1 VLEGCDLY
9 DDIYRAVVSLNPCF
23 DIYNIGQVCPTP
35 GDVLTS
41 DSPLDQP
48 YFNRTDVK
56 EAIHAPLAADWKL
69 CTDMPVIANFS
80 DKLLPSALTDGPS
93 QRVIEATNNVTV
105 AHGTLDMILLL
116 NGTLLKLQ
124 NLTWNGAQGFT
135 EPPTNP
141 FYVPPDETASL
152 PAGAGELG
160 RWTREHGL
168 TICTVELSGHE
179 IPAYQ
184 PAAAFR
190 QLELLLGCIKNL
202 SEVSAFTTQRP
213 PSWSAK
219 ELLTA
224 DCR

>member
-1 VLEGCDLY
+1 MAP
-9 DDIYRAVVSLNPCF
+9 RASRSRRR
-23 DIYNIGQVCPTP
+23 I
-35 GDVLTS
+35 
-41 DSPLDQP
+41 
-48 YFNRTDVK
+48 
-56 EAIHAPLAADWKL
+56 
-69 CTDMPVIANFS
+69 
-80 DKLLPSALTDGPS
+80 
-93 QRVIEATNNVTV
+93 
-105 AHGTLDMILLL
+105 
-116 NGTLLKLQ
+116 
-124 NLTWNGAQGFT
+124 
-135 EPPTNP
+135 

-160 RWTREHGL
+160 RWTSERGL

-190 QLELLLGCIKNL
+190 QLELLLGRIKNL
-202 SEVSAFTTQRP
+202 SEVSAFTAQRP